1 MSHIARGGALRDVQ
15 RVTEAI
21 PCVAS
26 VCQGMQGVERREKE
40 PFLLYLLLSVQLLRK
55 KNLLCKDHLSITI
68 YDVVTAFELLVLT

>member
-26 VCQGMQGVERREKE
+26 VCQGMRGVEKKEKGTFSSLFVALG
-40 PFLLYLLLSVQLLRK
+40 PTFAQ
-55 KNLLCKDHLSITI
+55 KNFLCKDHFSFTI